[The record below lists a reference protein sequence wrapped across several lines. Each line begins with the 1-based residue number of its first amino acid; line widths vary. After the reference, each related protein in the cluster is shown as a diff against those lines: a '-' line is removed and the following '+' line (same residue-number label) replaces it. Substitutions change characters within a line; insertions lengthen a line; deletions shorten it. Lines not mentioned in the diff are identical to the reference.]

1 MAKDLLAEYTG
12 HKNTYKPFKRTDD
25 IDFKRTFG
33 EVPKSIMKFK
43 KDKFL
48 MDLIGNDDSELG
60 KVEGDAKPRGG
71 GYAKELRYSIYNPLQ
86 AKFIIEYY
94 TEPGYLILDPFMGRG
109 TRPVVSLYTGRD
121 YYGYDTSSKTIE
133 LNTKLIKE
141 NLDTKDRFCKLVHG
155 DGTKLEHHPDEM
167 FDAVF
172 SCPPYYWVEQY
183 SGEEGDLS
191 KINRMDFDNRIEEM
205 FQQLHRIVKT
215 SNYQER
221 KFHPVIFTV
230 GTLRSNTNGLLDMD
244 YNFQTAAKKA
254 GFVLYDKLFTEN
266 NSPGAGFTFRRNYH
280 YGFLTKNYET
290 TLIFMKFNTTTKNTE
305 DEILEA

>member
-1 MAKDLLAEYTG
+1 MPKDLLAQFGGDVAYI
-12 HKNTYKPFKRTDD
+12 PFSRTDD
-25 IDFKRTFG
+25 IDFKKTFG

-60 KVEGDAKPRGG
+60 KIEGDAKPRGG
-71 GYAKELRYSIYNPLQ
+71 GYAKEMRYSIYNPLQ

-109 TRPVVSLYTGRD
+109 TRPIVTVYTGRD
-121 YYGYDTSSKTIE
+121 YYGYDTSSKTIV
-133 LNTKLIKE
+133 LNKRLIEE
-141 NLDTKDRFCKLVHG
+141 NLNTKDRFIKLVHG
-155 DGTKLEHHPDEM
+155 DGTDLANHRDEM

-172 SCPPYYWVEQY
+172 SCPPYYWIEQY
-183 SGEEGDLS
+183 SGEPGDLS
-191 KINRMDFDNRIEEM
+191 KMSTADFDEKIQRM
-205 FQQLHRIVKT
+205 FYQLFRIVKT
-215 SNYQER
+215 SDYSKK

-230 GTLRSNTNGLLDMD
+230 GSLRSNTKGLLDMD
-244 YNFQTAAKKA
+244 YNFQTAAKNA

-266 NSPGAGFTFRRNYH
+266 VTPGAGFTFRRNFQ

-290 TLIFMKFNTTTKNTE
+290 TLVFMKFNNSKEENNET
-305 DEILEA
+305 LEN